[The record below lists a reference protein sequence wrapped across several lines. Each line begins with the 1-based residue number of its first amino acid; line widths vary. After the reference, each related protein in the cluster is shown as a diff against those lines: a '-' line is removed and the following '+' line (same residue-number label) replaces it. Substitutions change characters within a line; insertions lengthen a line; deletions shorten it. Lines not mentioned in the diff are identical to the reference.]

1 MNPITENPV
10 FLFLKETLN
19 RFFTKSPLFFRI
31 WNFILG
37 ALIIVTGLPTF
48 LVYFDLGVPQA
59 WRVLMDK
66 HVARA
71 AIAVLVMSML
81 SAQSK
86 TTGVTKDGEAV
97 KQTNPNLLPFTAQ
110 NENKKAVD
118 QPVISHEIIEKV
130 AEQEKKDE

>member
-19 RFFTKSPLFFRI
+19 RFFTESPLFFRI

-48 LVYFDLGVPQA
+48 LVYFNVGIPEALKVF
-59 WRVLMDK
+59 MDK

-71 AIAVLVMSML
+71 AIAVLLMSML

-86 TTGVTKDGEAV
+86 TTGVTKEGEAV
-97 KQTNPNLLPFTAQ
+97 KQTNPNKLPFTAN

-118 QPVISHEIIEKV
+118 QPVISHEVIEKI